1 MMFELLFNRYNA
13 ILRLEE
19 GLLNKARIAVLM
31 WLLIAFSV
39 LSVFL
44 FIVYFF
50 QERNILLYRIS
61 LLMVLFVA
69 GPIMIFINVP
79 WRAVGHYF
87 ILCLTVFIW
96 SNLIIL
102 AEGINVVTVQYVFMI
117 VSGGYYILGLR
128 WGLIYSLVNT
138 LPIVFLFSLQQFYGV
153 NISIMHQAI
162 NIYAYNFSIV
172 VNFLLLIFIH
182 FYFFRAFKRT
192 SRKERKLTAN
202 LKRSL
207 TNARKIAEDKTNFLS
222 TMSHELR
229 TPLNA
234 VIGMT
239 NVLMEGH
246 PTPDQKVNLEILH
259 FSAENLMA
267 TINDILSFNRLD
279 VGMEK
284 LELTTFR
291 LDTLLSNV
299 YGALKLRASAK
310 AIKFDLVIDDN
321 IKEINVHG
329 DQSRLTQILFNLI
342 GNAIKFTREGFVRVT
357 VSSKEKSED
366 KWVVVKFE
374 VSDSGIGI
382 PEDQIAN
389 IFEPYF
395 RAAHRTNRQYHGT
408 GLGLSIARRLV
419 ELHGGILEIDS
430 KEGIGTTFNFEISF
444 TKMEAIETESLNES
458 VNTKTEIE
466 GLRILV
472 AEDDLINVV
481 VLQKTLSRWGLKAD
495 VAGNGQLALNAVLA
509 NDYDV
514 VFMDIN
520 MPVMDGFEA
529 SRLIREIDDSEK
541 NSIYIIALTA
551 SIGISIKDNPDFQY
565 LNDFLLK
572 PFRPEDLQSKLE
584 YVAILKSK

>member
-1 MMFELLFNRYNA
+1 MFDFLSKRYNA
-13 ILRLEE
+13 ILKLEE
-19 GLLNKARIAVLM
+19 GLLNKARITILIQ
-31 WLLIAFSV
+31 LLTAFSV
-39 LSVFL
+39 LSIIL
-44 FIVYFF
+44 FGVYYF
-50 QERNILLYRIS
+50 QERNILLFRIS
-61 LLMVLFVA
+61 LLMVMFMA
-69 GPIMIFINVP
+69 GLVMIFVHVP
-79 WRAVGHYF
+79 WRMVGHYF
-87 ILCLTVFIW
+87 IFCLTVFIW
-96 SNLIIL
+96 SNLLIL
-102 AEGINVVTVQYVFMI
+102 IEGINIVTVQYVFMI

-128 WGLIYSLVNT
+128 WGLIYSLINT

-153 NISIMHQAI
+153 DISIMHQAI

-182 FYFFRAFKRT
+182 FYFFRAFKKT
-192 SRKERKLTAN
+192 SRKMQKLTSN

-207 TNARKIAEDKTNFLS
+207 TTARKTAEDKTNFLS

-239 NVLMEGH
+239 NVLLDGD
-246 PTPDQKVNLEILH
+246 PRPDQKENLEILH

-310 AIKFDLVIDDN
+310 AIKFDLVIDDS

-329 DQSRLTQILFNLI
+329 DQSRLTQILFNLV
-342 GNAIKFTREGFVRVT
+342 GNAIKFTREGFVKVRA
-357 VSSKEKSED
+357 SLKEAEKNSF
-366 KWVVVKFE
+366 VVQFE
-374 VSDSGIGI
+374 VADSGIGI
-382 PEDQIAN
+382 PESQITKV
-389 IFEPYF
+389 FEPYY
-395 RAAHRTNRQYHGT
+395 RASHRTNRQYHGT

-419 ELHGGILEIDS
+419 ELHGGRLDIDS
-430 KEGIGTTFNFEISF
+430 KEGVGTTFNFEISF
-444 TKMEAIETESLNES
+444 TRMEATGNEFLNETLNDK
-458 VNTKTEIE
+458 VDIA
-466 GLRILV
+466 GLRILF
-472 AEDDLINVV
+472 AEDDLINVM

-495 VAGNGQLALNAVLA
+495 VAGNGQLAIDAVLA

-529 SRLIREIDDSEK
+529 SRLIREIDNEQKSG
-541 NSIYIIALTA
+541 IYIIALTA
-551 SIGISIKDNPDFQY
+551 SIGISIEMNPDFQY
-565 LNDFLLK
+565 LDDFLFK
-572 PFRPEDLQSKLE
+572 PFRPEELQNKLE
-584 YVAILKSK
+584 YVATLKHK